1 MKNILILGGGFA
13 GLIAAERL
21 SGFFGPKHQTT
32 LVSPQRT
39 FTFYP
44 GLVRLAFGDLDAEDL
59 TFNLAEKL
67 DKLDVRFV
75 EGEVLRLKPKIQR
88 VQVAG
93 KEFNGEL
100 SYDYLIIAMG
110 RRLATEKIPGFFEHA
125 HHLLG
130 ITAAEKFGAAVEKFQ
145 TGKIVVGLSPQAFL
159 PVPVCETAFALA
171 RRFRSEMAAKNVSI
185 SVVFPE
191 TIKQAFG
198 GANIHWELEKAFE
211 KHDIK
216 VVTNFAVNE
225 VTEDK
230 ILSADNGTLPFDL
243 LMLLP
248 PFRGQSRLAESKI
261 TDDFNFVEVDKFM
274 QVRNLKNAYAA
285 GDITALPGPK
295 LAHTAIEQAEVAAVN
310 VMREV
315 EGRQPDAYYYHE
327 IDSIIDQGGADSI
340 YLNYAVWDK
349 TMYTL
354 KRGRMWGYVKRMH
367 DKIWRVRHKSA
378 LLDQGI

>member
-21 SGFFGPKHQTT
+21 SGFFGSSHQTT
-32 LVSPQRT
+32 LVSPQRA

-44 GLVRLAFGDLDAEDL
+44 GLVRLAFGDLDEEDI
-59 TFNLAEKL
+59 TFDLAEKL
-67 DKLDVRFV
+67 DKIDVRFV
-75 EGEVLRLKPKIQR
+75 EGEALRLKPSIKR
-88 VQVAG
+88 AQVAG
-93 KEFNGEL
+93 RDFNGEL

-110 RRLATEKIPGFFEHA
+110 RRLATEKIPGFFENA

-130 ITAAEKFGAAVEKFQ
+130 VRAAKKFGEAVDKFQ
-145 TGKIVVGLSPQAFL
+145 KGRIVVGLSPEAFL

-171 RRFRSEMAAKNVSI
+171 RRFSSEMSQKNVSVA
-185 SVVFPE
+185 VVFPE
-191 TIKQAFG
+191 TIKKAFG

-211 KHDIK
+211 KHGIE
-216 VVTNFAVNE
+216 VITNFKVSE
-225 VTEDK
+225 VTPDK
-230 ILSADNGTLPFDL
+230 LVSADGESVFFDL

-248 PFRGQSRLAESKI
+248 PFRGQTMLTENKI
-261 TDDFNFVEVDKFM
+261 TDKLGFVEVDKM
-274 QVRNLKNAYAA
+274 MRVQKLKDAYAA
-285 GDITALPGPK
+285 GDIIALPGPK

-310 VMREV
+310 VMRAV
-315 EGRQPDAYYYHE
+315 EGRQPDAFYYHE

-354 KRGRMWGYVKRMH
+354 KRGRMWGVVKRMH
-367 DKIWRVRHKSA
+367 DKLWRVRHKSA
-378 LLDQGI
+378 VLDQGI